1 MASALRRTAAA
12 RTAPAFTRAAS
23 SSSSSPAEPPQ
34 PQPQPQPQ
42 PKPSFTTS
50 ASALAAQAAARPLPF
65 LSSAPGYPIPPS
77 VIPLSA
83 PTPSPSPPSTTT
95 TTTDT
100 SKPSTKAT
108 ARDAKIFAERKAI
121 LSEATKGYFHD
132 FHALRAHGGKTWRA
146 PTSLI
151 RTERSRFWPDW
162 SAKRL
167 SDGVN
172 LSTASVLK
180 GRVSLVSVI
189 SSQASEGHVRSFT
202 DLTRDTYDSHPT
214 FQQITIN
221 VQLSALRAFLMRLVF
236 NSIRD
241 GVKGKKEQQ
250 GYFLC
255 TSAPEVPAQ
264 VLQMELEAARRA
276 ASGAPPLDES
286 NNNNNTV
293 LGSLTGTNKRTPSTS
308 SNSPGAEAYLRSA
321 LHLHNKHVG
330 YVFLVDPG
338 CRVRWAGCAFAEEA
352 ERDAL
357 RACTGVLLA
366 RH

>member
-1 MASALRRTAAA
+1 MRFRGMYLIVLPPQTLCD
-12 RTAPAFTRAAS
+12 
-23 SSSSSPAEPPQ
+23 AEPP
-34 PQPQPQPQ
+34 
-42 PKPSFTTS
+42 
-50 ASALAAQAAARPLPF
+50 PLGLGEDAKHAGF
-65 LSSAPGYPIPPS
+65 VRVEEGFGDVFEEGLGEDDVS
-77 VIPLSA
+77 VFELVVGVFFGVVDA
-83 PTPSPSPPSTTT
+83 FDEFFVAELGH
-95 TTTDT
+95 DT

-241 GVKGKKEQQ
+241 SVKGKKEQQ